1 MPTAE
6 RKLSRLVLL
15 LLMMITFAFLFSN
28 NVFLGISSETIF
40 NQTFGGSGE
49 DVARSVQQTS
59 DGGYIAA
66 GWTTSFGAGTADF
79 WLVKTDSNGNMMW
92 NRTYG
97 GPSEDKAYSV
107 QQTSDNGYIVAGTTT
122 SYGAG
127 LVDFWLVKTD
137 ANGIMQWSRVYGGA
151 GDDYAFCV
159 RQVNDGGFIVAGY
172 TDSFGAG
179 SSDFWLVK
187 TDSSGIMEW
196 NKTYGGVGSDKA
208 FSVAQ
213 TANGGYAVAGE
224 TSSFGAGNLD
234 VWLIKTDSN
243 GNMMWDR
250 TYGGASVDTARS
262 IQETIDGGYV
272 IAGWTNSFGAGGTDF
287 WLLKADSSGY
297 LQWNKTYGDT
307 YDEEAYA
314 VGLTSD
320 QGYIIAGG
328 MTSLYSLGGWDF
340 WQVKTDV
347 NGNMQWNQSN
357 GGLYDDKA
365 YSVQQTNDGG
375 YIIAGST
382 ESFGAGL
389 ADFWLTKNV
398 APPPRPPDEDHDI
411 AIMGVLPS
419 RMIVGGGN
427 TLTVNVTVANLG
439 KYLESTMVHLY
450 ANATEIG
457 YGELVF
463 LMRGESYVIEFL
475 WDTTGWAKG
484 CYTIRAV
491 ADPVFGETESARQNN
506 IGYDGIV
513 IVTFTGDVQ
522 GDLKV
527 DATDLLSLSKAFASN
542 PQEPNWNLY
551 CDFNNDRIIDALDL
565 QLLAQNFGSQSG

>member
-1 MPTAE
+1 
-6 RKLSRLVLL
+6 
-15 LLMMITFAFLFSN
+15 MMITFALLFSN

-66 GWTTSFGAGTADF
+66 GWTTSFGAGAADF

-92 NRTYG
+92 DRTYG

-107 QQTSDNGYIVAGTTT
+107 QQTSDNGYIVTGIST

-137 ANGIMQWSRVYGGA
+137 ANGIVMWSRTYGGA

-159 RQVNDGGFIVAGY
+159 RQVNDEGFIVAGH
-172 TDSFGAG
+172 TDSLGAG
-179 SSDFWLVK
+179 NSDFWLIK
-187 TDSSGIMEW
+187 TDSNGIMQW
-196 NKTYGGVGSDKA
+196 NKTYGGAGSDKA

-224 TSSFGAGNLD
+224 TDSLGAGNLD

-250 TYGGASVDTARS
+250 TYGGANIDTARS
-262 IQETIDGGYV
+262 IQETIDSGYV

-287 WLLKADSSGY
+287 WLLKADSLGY
-297 LQWNKTYGDT
+297 LQWNKTYGGA
-307 YDEEAYA
+307 YDEEANE
-314 VGLTSD
+314 VRQTSD
-320 QGYIIAGG
+320 GGFVIAGSTTTYG
-328 MTSLYSLGGWDF
+328 LGGWDF
-340 WQVKTDV
+340 WQVKTGV
-347 NGNMQWNQSN
+347 TGNEEWTQPN
-357 GGLYDDKA
+357 GGTLDERA
-365 YSVQQTNDGG
+365 YSIKQTSDGG

-389 ADFWLTKNV
+389 DFWLTKNV

-411 AIMGVLPS
+411 AVTGVVSS
-419 RMIVGGGN
+419 RMIIGEGN

-439 KYLESTMVHLY
+439 RYMENTMVHLY
-450 ANATEIG
+450 ANQSEIG
-457 YGELVF
+457 NEWVF
-463 LMRGESYVIEFL
+463 LLTGETYIIEFAWDTSGWTKGHYAIRAEADAVLGES
-475 WDTTGWAKG
+475 
-484 CYTIRAV
+484 
-491 ADPVFGETESARQNN
+491 ESARQNN
-506 IGYDGIV
+506 ICHDGTV
-513 IVTFTGDVQ
+513 IVTFIGDVD
-522 GDLKV
+522 GDFEV
-527 DATDLLSLSKAFASN
+527 DATDLLTLGKAFESH